1 MKKKYSKDGTSPFQ
15 FISVLFCL
23 EKKIVLAYAICLN
36 SLQKMTTKES
46 IIHFIQ
52 QGDFSSCSC

>member
-1 MKKKYSKDGTSPFQ
+1 MELFLFNLYQ
-15 FISVLFCL
+15 FYFAWK
-23 EKKIVLAYAICLN
+23 KKIVLAYAICLN